1 MEING
6 NNSLASPTA
15 TRIPEQEQT
24 QGAMGRDAFMKLLVT
39 QLQNQDPLDPMDAR
53 EMVSQLSELTSV
65 EKLAGIEHRLTALEI
80 ANAGMANTQVS
91 SLVGKTVTADASS
104 LRLEEAG
111 AVNGVYRLEG
121 SAEKTTITIRD
132 EAGRA
137 VRTVEVG
144 PDYPGEHSFEWDGN
158 DDSGTRMPPGRYT
171 MEIRAESAEGT
182 PVDVSTEITGMV
194 DAVSYENGYPELLVG
209 EARLLLGDVTSI
221 GDVKEESE

>member
-15 TRIPEQEQT
+15 TTVPAQEQ

-65 EKLAGIEHRLTALEI
+65 EKLAAIEHRLTALEI
-80 ANAGMANTQVS
+80 ASAGMANTQVS

-111 AVNGVYRLEG
+111 SVNGVYRLEG
-121 SAEKTTITIRD
+121 SSEKTTITIRD
-132 EAGRA
+132 ESGRA
-137 VRTVEVG
+137 IRTVEAG
-144 PDYPGEHSFEWDGN
+144 AMYPGERSFTWDGN

-171 MEIRAESAEGT
+171 MEIRAESAQGT
-182 PVDVSTEITGMV
+182 PVSVSTEITGTV
-194 DAVSYENGYPELLVG
+194 TSVSYENGYPELLVG

-221 GDVKEESE
+221 GM